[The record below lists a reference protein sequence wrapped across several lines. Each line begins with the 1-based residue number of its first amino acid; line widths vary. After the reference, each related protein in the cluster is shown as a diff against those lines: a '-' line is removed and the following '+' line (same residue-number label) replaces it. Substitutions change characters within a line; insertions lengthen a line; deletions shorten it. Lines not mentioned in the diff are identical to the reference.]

1 MNRLYVLHLFDPKFD
16 HCKRFRLRSSSPL
29 GSSPSSSSL
38 SAVSV
43 GLRMW
48 AMLPLL
54 VGGAELSLTERFLL
68 SPRLAAFH
76 DQFPKLSIAPPPPL
90 ANGGG
95 GVAGLEWGCEALWS
109 E

>member
-1 MNRLYVLHLFDPKFD
+1 
-16 HCKRFRLRSSSPL
+16 
-29 GSSPSSSSL
+29 
-38 SAVSV
+38 
-43 GLRMW
+43 MW

-68 SPRLAAFH
+68 SPRFAAFH
-76 DQFPKLSIAPPPPL
+76 DQFPKLSIPPPPL